1 MCALPI
7 SDAGLRPERPPGRL
21 WRGLLRSHARRGAR
35 PACGAGDR
43 HRLCGT
49 GGRGGPGGAG
59 GRSAGRRGD
68 RTRLSRLYGV
78 GALRLLF
85 LGDVVGR
92 AGRAVVTERLPG
104 LIRDLATDFVVCNG
118 ENAAG
123 GFGITAKSF
132 AELYEAGVDVITPGH
147 PVRDQREIRDY
158 ITADPRPLRPRNFPA
173 RPPRPEERR

>member
-1 MCALPI
+1 MRI
-7 SDAGLRPERPPGRL
+7 SDWSSDVCSSDL
-21 WRGLLRSHARRGAR
+21 
-35 PACGAGDR
+35 CGAGDR

-118 ENAAG
+118 EKAAG
-123 GFGITAKSF
+123 GFGIPAQNL
-132 AELYEAGVDVITPGH
+132 AELSGAAVG
-147 PVRDQREIRDY
+147 RASCREK
-158 ITADPRPLRPRNFPA
+158 AWQ
-173 RPPRPEERR
+173 

>member
-1 MCALPI
+1 MRI
-7 SDAGLRPERPPGRL
+7 SDWSSDVCSSDL
-21 WRGLLRSHARRGAR
+21 
-35 PACGAGDR
+35 CGAGDR

-68 RTRLSRLYGV
+68 RKRLSRLYGV

-104 LIRDLATDFVVCNG
+104 LIRDLATDFVVGNG
-118 ENAAG
+118 VNAAG
-123 GFGITAKSF
+123 GAGFTDQNRD
-132 AELYEAGVDVITPGH
+132 EQYEAENG
-147 PVRDQREIRDY
+147 RE
-158 ITADPRPLRPRNFPA
+158 TV
-173 RPPRPEERR
+173 